1 MLKSRKILF
10 LFLLLISLLLCSV
23 CAAGENVK
31 GSRQNLARTK
41 ISKPVAATGSDT
53 IKVGQ
58 KENRVLRIALCH
70 LDVSQGPQETNI
82 KKIEKAIRIAG
93 GHGANWILT
102 PETALQGYYFYVI
115 DPSQKENIETQPSE
129 SIRPLLD
136 ASSKYGSY
144 LFLGAGE
151 RDEKANCYRNS
162 CLVFGPDGKL
172 VGRHS
177 KLSAHV
183 GFGAEKWSTNDCKL
197 EPIVCSNVKTG
208 VLACSD
214 IWFLQFP
221 RILADKGA
229 KIILDLAAWP
239 PTKETG
245 DPRHSWEL
253 ASQRTNLPV
262 VICNQTGKPR
272 WMDMTPGQSTV
283 IENGKA
289 KFLYSG
295 EEAVLLFEWDPKTGK
310 VVSKQFAVIPFKS

>member
-1 MLKSRKILF
+1 MFRKRR
-10 LFLLLISLLLCSV
+10 LFLLLLILISLLLCSMV
-23 CAAGENVK
+23 FAEEN
-31 GSRQNLARTK
+31 
-41 ISKPVAATGSDT
+41 
-53 IKVGQ
+53 
-58 KENRVLRIALCH
+58 NRIHTLRIALCH
-70 LDVSQGPQETNI
+70 LDVSQGPQDKNI
-82 KKIEKAIRIAG
+82 KKIEKAIHIAG
-93 GHGANWILT
+93 NHGANWILT

-115 DPSQKENIETQPSE
+115 DPSQKERIETQPSA
-129 SIRPLLD
+129 SVRPLQK
-136 ASSKYGSY
+136 AVSQYGAY

-162 CLVFGPDGKL
+162 CLVFGPDGNL

-183 GFGAEKWSTNDCKL
+183 GFGAESWSTNDCKL
-197 EPIVCSNVKTG
+197 DTIVCSNVKTG

-245 DPRHSWEL
+245 SPLHSWEL

-262 VICNQTGKPR
+262 VICNQTGKPQ

-295 EEAVLLFEWDPKTGK
+295 EEAVLLFDWNPETGK
-310 VVSKQFAVIPFKS
+310 VVSEQFTIIPFKS